1 VAAVVAHRRTYQE
14 EYDMAGIIT
23 PETLEPEEIMD
34 IPVATSGTLCRVVS
48 GYANFYEKD
57 FTNHWGAPIG
67 SPITGDVYPN
77 DDDKKWTSYSVHMV
91 VGPNGATC
99 ETFHRLFHIAAF
111 YFMDFDS
118 ADSSGT
124 EILSCKWDTVGLS
137 EGETDLE
144 RIRLKVRLRLC
155 GGKGYYINKLS
166 YHLVAV
172 GR

>member
-1 VAAVVAHRRTYQE
+1 MAHRRTYQE

-23 PETLEPEEIMD
+23 PETLEPEIMD
-34 IPVATSGTLCRVVS
+34 IPVATGGTLCRVVS

-91 VGPNGATC
+91 VGPKWRNV
-99 ETFHRLFHIAAF
+99 RDVSPIVHIAAF
-111 YFMDFDS
+111 YFMDSDS

-137 EGETDLE
+137 EGN
-144 RIRLKVRLRLC
+144 RLGAYPFEVRLRLC